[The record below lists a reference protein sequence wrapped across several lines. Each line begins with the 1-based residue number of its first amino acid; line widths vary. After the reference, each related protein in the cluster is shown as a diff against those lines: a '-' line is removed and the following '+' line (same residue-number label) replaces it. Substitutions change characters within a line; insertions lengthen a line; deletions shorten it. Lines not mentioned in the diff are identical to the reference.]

1 VQDVGKV
8 SLSFRGFSLK
18 PTNCQDR
25 VGTDMRESIWGE
37 KTTRVFRTL
46 LSTNAPTRGDPTAL
60 SANCMLETRPA
71 NRNEQNPI
79 GYFSLAS
86 VCPQYYY

>member
-1 VQDVGKV
+1 
-8 SLSFRGFSLK
+8 
-18 PTNCQDR
+18 
-25 VGTDMRESIWGE
+25 MRESIWAK

-86 VCPQYYY
+86 VCPQYYYYVHIPKRLSRLLLLDTCLDKRFGI